1 VKSIIAFMACPPA
14 SHPTGRPAPRQA
26 DAASADAASADA
38 ASADAASADATRRC
52 LGIFGKTFGALGLFD
67 DSPLN
72 YTAMLNNRA
81 IAITGLGPLLGT
93 LLLATACGPAARP
106 GELEY
111 QRGRNALAE
120 GRFDLARVYFATAF
134 AADPERADALRL
146 AGIAWLSGS
155 TQSLAP
161 AVESFR
167 RFLELEPDHPEIR
180 RRLARCLLQLGETAE
195 ALSWLDGIEG
205 SPAAL
210 LRAEILLATDPEA
223 TVAIAA
229 KIPPDDPERYRA
241 LALLSEAHSR
251 LGNDGEALEAA
262 LESVRRNPL
271 QQATWYRLSR
281 LHLRRG
287 DADAARRAVAI
298 SQTLAELD
306 EPGRSG
312 VERLRLLRELE
323 AELDP
328 ANPFFAELRARLL
341 LAAGTPEEVEEAMAE
356 LSEPSAELRLDDA
369 AFLLGRGETA
379 AAEALLRGVLAEDPD
394 HRRARD
400 TLARLLLARGDRGTA
415 RELVTASLEAE
426 PHLAR
431 HHHLLGRIELA
442 EGRREE
448 ARDRFERAVELAPWQ
463 VEWRLEL
470 AELLLDDGERGR
482 VETLLAAAPEPHPA
496 LDDFRRRRGF
506 QEAP

>member
-1 VKSIIAFMACPPA
+1 
-14 SHPTGRPAPRQA
+14 
-26 DAASADAASADA
+26 
-38 ASADAASADATRRC
+38 
-52 LGIFGKTFGALGLFD
+52 
-67 DSPLN
+67 
-72 YTAMLNNRA
+72 MLDHRI
-81 IAITGLGPLLGT
+81 IAITGLLP
-93 LLLATACGPAARP
+93 LLATSLLAPACRPGARP

-111 QRGRNALAE
+111 HRGRNALAE
-120 GRFDLARVYFATAF
+120 GRYDLARVHFAAAF
-134 AADPERADALRL
+134 EADPERADALRL
-146 AGIAWLSGS
+146 AGVAWLSGT

-167 RFLELEPDHPEIR
+167 RYLELEPDHPEIR
-180 RRLARCLLQLGETAE
+180 QRLARCLFQLGETAE

-205 SPAAL
+205 SAPAEL

-229 KIPPDDPERYRA
+229 KVPPDDPERYRA

-251 LGNDGEALEAA
+251 LGNDGEALDAA

-287 DADAARRAVAI
+287 EVDEARRAVAI

-341 LAAGTPEEVEEAMAE
+341 LAAGSPEAAEEAMAE
-356 LSEPSAELRLDDA
+356 LSAVAEPSAELRLDHA

-379 AAEALLRGVLAEDPD
+379 AAEALLRDVLSEDPD

-400 TLARLLLARGDRGTA
+400 TLARMLLARGDRVAA

-448 ARDRFERAVELAPWQ
+448 ARDRFERALELAPWQ
-463 VEWRLEL
+463 AEWRLEL

-482 VETLLAAAPEPHPA
+482 VEALLAAAPEPHPA

-506 QEAP
+506 QGAP